1 MFETRSTP
9 CLRQPT
15 PPKSKGS
22 LATLAT
28 SSSMSKMISGN
39 SLVNV
44 SSLFAPLQASSSS
57 KPKELHRSHSETM
70 QTHRQLSQQQS
81 GSLSWKPEVIGKERS
96 QASAPSDTSA
106 HVHGSSTTLGAGGNL
121 MPARGPSASMQSK
134 VHTAS
139 CERSGL
145 RPMGTKA
152 CERLAAGGRREDIAK
167 PKSLKAAEQV
177 KQQEE
182 RKQRERRERE
192 LDMSS
197 NSIEGCS
204 AAKARPPVP
213 TFKPDPA
220 MTLRQIDV
228 KPKLDEDNYEISEH
242 EENSDEDADRSRDRS
257 GKHVPRWCSTYLEDL
272 QRQADI
278 DPDTIFASK
287 VSCCDLDAVFTDDMY
302 REVGK
307 QRPKRQRGSS
317 GDWRKDRLG
326 CMEIKNY
333 KSRMGHLRSWDEEVG
348 ANKGTASAESHA

>member
-1 MFETRSTP
+1 
-9 CLRQPT
+9 
-15 PPKSKGS
+15 
-22 LATLAT
+22 
-28 SSSMSKMISGN
+28 
-39 SLVNV
+39 
-44 SSLFAPLQASSSS
+44 
-57 KPKELHRSHSETM
+57 
-70 QTHRQLSQQQS
+70 
-81 GSLSWKPEVIGKERS
+81 
-96 QASAPSDTSA
+96 
-106 HVHGSSTTLGAGGNL
+106 

-152 CERLAAGGRREDIAK
+152 CERLAAGGRRDDIAK

-192 LDMSS
+192 LDVSS

-204 AAKARPPVP
+204 TSKARPPVP

-220 MTLRQIDV
+220 MSLRQIDL

-242 EENSDEDADRSRDRS
+242 EENSDEDAEKSRDRS
-257 GKHVPRWCSTYLEDL
+257 RKHVPRWCSTYLEDL

-278 DPDTIFASK
+278 DPDTIFSSK
-287 VSCCDLDAVFTDDMY
+287 VSRCDLDAVFTDDMY

-307 QRPKRQRGSS
+307 QRPKRLRGSS
-317 GDWRKDRLG
+317 GDWRKDRLS
-326 CMEIKNY
+326 CMEIKGY
-333 KSRMGHLRSWDEEVG
+333 KSRMGHLRSWDEEVV
-348 ANKGTASAESHA
+348 ASKGPACAQSHA